1 MTFILLNILV
11 FERGVILKR
20 FISVL
25 FLVLFISV
33 SFSYNVS
40 ALDISA
46 KYACVIDKMS
56 GNILYEKN
64 AHEKHSMAS
73 TTKIMTALVALENN
87 STDEIVTVSNNASGT
102 EGSSIYLKPGEKIP
116 LEDLLYGLMLASG
129 NDAAIAIAEHVGKS
143 VENFAKMMTD
153 KAKSL
158 GAQNTSF
165 KNPNGLDE
173 EGHFTTAYD
182 LALITKAAMKN
193 EKFAEIVKT
202 KTKQIANPTEDYGR
216 VVTNH
221 NKLLNL
227 YEGCVGVKT
236 GFTKK
241 TGRCLVSAANR
252 DGFEVIAVTLAA
264 PDDWNDHKKMLDA
277 AFESVEKK
285 PLIIKDMVLKTVPV
299 LNGDFECVELLA
311 EENFF
316 ITPTSENFVADIKLD
331 YKIPEKLSA
340 PLKKGDKAG
349 WVDIYYKTEF
359 LGKVGV
365 VSGIDVVYK
374 EMPKPDFFDCFKKVL
389 GQMFRL

>member
-1 MTFILLNILV
+1 M
-11 FERGVILKR
+11 KK

-25 FLVLFISV
+25 FLFLFV
-33 SFSYNVS
+33 HVYFTYNVS

-129 NDAAIAIAEHVGKS
+129 NDAAIAIAEHVGES

-158 GAQNTSF
+158 GAKNTSF

-182 LALITKAAMKN
+182 LALITRAALEN

-202 KTKQIANPTEDYGR
+202 KTKQIANPTQDYAR

-227 YEGCVGVKT
+227 YPGCIGVKT

-241 TGRCLVSAANR
+241 TGRCLVSAADR

-277 AFESVEKK
+277 AFESYEQK
-285 PLIIKDMVLKTVPV
+285 PLILKDMVLKTIPV
-299 LNGDFECVELLA
+299 LNGDAECVELLA

-316 ITPTSENFVADIKLD
+316 ITPTSEDFVTDIKLD

-340 PLKKGDKAG
+340 PLNKGDKKG
-349 WVDIYYKTEF
+349 YVDVYYKTQF
-359 LGKVGV
+359 LGKVGL
-365 VSGIDVVYK
+365 VSGIDVAYK
-374 EMPKPDFFDCFKKVL
+374 EAPKPDFFDCVKKVL
-389 GQMFRL
+389 GCMFKL